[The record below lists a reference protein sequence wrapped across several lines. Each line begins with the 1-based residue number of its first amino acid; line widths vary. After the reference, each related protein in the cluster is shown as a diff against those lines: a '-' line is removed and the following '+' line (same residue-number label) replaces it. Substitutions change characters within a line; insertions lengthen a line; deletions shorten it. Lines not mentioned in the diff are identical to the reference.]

1 MEVLECEWG
10 SCDGAFPSTE
20 FHEFREHIESHLREV
35 LPQYNRGTSEDAV
48 PDNYACSWKECC
60 WDSPLDAGDLIRHV
74 FFHAFHTKIK
84 VEGFKKQKEMNL
96 SLCTLDSQSRNL
108 IPENTEPFLCEWKE
122 CSVEF
127 NCPSL
132 FYRHVDSHA
141 LAVDKSLFEIRD
153 DGRKKYVVTCQWE
166 GCNFTATN
174 HYKLKEHCRSHT
186 KEKIFACKTC
196 GGMFSSRTKLV
207 DHLVRQNSSGYESF
221 QCSHCLK
228 HCGSERIL
236 RDHMRHHVNNVKCE
250 YCNMTCPNASA
261 LKQHV
266 KFRHSE
272 ERPFKCDVCSYTCKM
287 QSDLTRH
294 REFHNAVLAYHCDVD
309 GCNFSARCMQTVKRH
324 QKVDH
329 QGFELYRYEC
339 HVCGQRYTRGTGLTN
354 HLKKKHKFS
363 WPAGHP
369 RFRYK
374 ECDDG
379 ICRLQ
384 TVRFESLHLSQQMN
398 ELDGAESTGSAAAD
412 SPMGS
417 AESPGNSDHCPDTPR
432 TGSPSSNTG
441 EQLEGHH
448 FQNFLQ
454 QYDLNS
460 SSSNCSDGQNKQN
473 DHVGPIRSYTY
484 QQRGKTI
491 VHPYVRPDS
500 AELDLPQTL
509 LDLQDAAIR
518 LANGQH
524 ANII

>member
-10 SCDGAFPSTE
+10 SCDGTFPSSQ
-20 FHEFREHIESHLREV
+20 FHEFREHIESHLCEV
-35 LPQYNRGTSEDAV
+35 LPQYRRGISEDTV
-48 PDNYACSWKECC
+48 PDNFSCSWRECG
-60 WDSPLDAGDLIRHV
+60 WDSPMDAGDLIRHV
-74 FFHAFHTKIK
+74 FFHAFHTRLK
-84 VEGFKKQKEMNL
+84 VQGFKKQQEMNL
-96 SLCTLDSQSRNL
+96 ASCTLDNHSRNL
-108 IPENTEPFLCEWKE
+108 IPESQEPFLCEWKE
-122 CSVEF
+122 CGVEF
-127 NCPSL
+127 NCPTL

-141 LAVDKSLFEIRD
+141 LAVDKILSEVRD
-153 DGRKKYVVTCQWE
+153 DGRKKYIVTCQWE
-166 GCNFTATN
+166 GCSFSAVN

-236 RDHMRHHVNNVKCE
+236 RDHMRHHVNNVKCQ
-250 YCNMTCPNASA
+250 YCDMTCPNASA

-272 ERPFKCDVCSYTCKM
+272 ERPYKCDVCSYSCKM
-287 QSDLTRH
+287 PSDLVRH
-294 REFHNAVLAYHCDVD
+294 REFHNAVLAHYCDVD
-309 GCNFSARCMQTVKRH
+309 GCNFSARSMQTVKRH

-329 QGFELYRYEC
+329 QGLDIYRYEC
-339 HVCGQRYTRGTGLTN
+339 HVCGQRYTRGSGLTN

-384 TVRFESLHLSQQMN
+384 TVRFESVHLSQLMN
-398 ELDGAESTGSAAAD
+398 ELEGSESTSTHVVDSPMEGAESPRNSEP
-412 SPMGS
+412 SPEIS
-417 AESPGNSDHCPDTPR
+417 ETW
-432 TGSPSSNTG
+432 SPSSNT
-441 EQLEGHH
+441 EQFQEQH
-448 FQNFLQ
+448 FQELLQ
-454 QYDLNS
+454 QYGLSNS
-460 SSSNCSDGQNKQN
+460 SSDVQNEQHN
-473 DHVGPIRSYTY
+473 YVGPIRSY
-484 QQRGKTI
+484 QQRGSAI
-491 VHPYVRPDS
+491 VHPYERPDS
-500 AELDLPQTL
+500 PELDLPQTL

-518 LANGQH
+518 LANGQNTH
-524 ANII
+524 